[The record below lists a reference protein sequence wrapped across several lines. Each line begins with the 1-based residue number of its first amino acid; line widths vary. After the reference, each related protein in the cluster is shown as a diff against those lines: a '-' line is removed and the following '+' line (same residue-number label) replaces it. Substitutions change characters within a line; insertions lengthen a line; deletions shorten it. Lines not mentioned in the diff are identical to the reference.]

1 MQSNGSLKPIQRRIL
16 LVDDEP
22 DITLSFNIVLEDN
35 GFAVDAFNDPLL
47 ALSSFR
53 QGIYAMA
60 LLDIKMPK
68 MNGFELSVEIRK
80 IDDKVK
86 ITFMTAFDIM
96 KEDLKTA
103 VPALGNEEPL
113 IIRKPIPIDD
123 FVIKVKEEL
132 E

>member
-1 MQSNGSLKPIQRRIL
+1 M

-35 GFAVDAFNDPLL
+35 GFVVDAFNDPLL
-47 ALSSFR
+47 ALSSFK
-53 QGIYAMA
+53 QGIYDLA

-68 MNGFELSVEIRK
+68 MNGFELCGEIRK

-86 ITFMTAFDIM
+86 ITFMTAFDI
-96 KEDLKTA
+96 KKDDLKIA
-103 VPALGNEEPL
+103 VPSLKAEEPL

-123 FVIKVKEEL
+123 FVLKVKEEL